1 MEHPIVRARKNRL
14 NVETLVDVP
23 VLRYME
29 RKYTSARLTCSDAGT
44 MHKDNRTHVGT
55 PGYSGGYSEAGVQP

>member
-1 MEHPIVRARKNRL
+1 
-14 NVETLVDVP
+14 
-23 VLRYME
+23 ME